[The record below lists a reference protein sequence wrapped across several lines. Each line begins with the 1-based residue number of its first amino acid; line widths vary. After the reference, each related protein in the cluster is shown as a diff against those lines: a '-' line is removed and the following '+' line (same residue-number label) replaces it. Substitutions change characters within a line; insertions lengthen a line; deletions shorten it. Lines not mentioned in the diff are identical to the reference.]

1 MELYSNEFIN
11 LPDEILLC
19 ILKKLNTIDV
29 FNLFGI
35 NDRLDHLLYDEIFTS
50 KLTLFV
56 SSSNDEF
63 IQPPDNNLIDR
74 FCLQILP
81 QIHHKIKW
89 LNLES
94 SSIERILL
102 ATNYPY
108 LHGIGLYCINAETA
122 RYLFNGKNVF
132 DD

>member
-1 MELYSNEFIN
+1 
-11 LPDEILLC
+11 
-19 ILKKLNTIDV
+19 
-29 FNLFGI
+29 LF
-35 NDRLDHLLYDEIFTS
+35 
-50 KLTLFV
+50 
-56 SSSNDEF
+56 
-63 IQPPDNNLIDR
+63 
-74 FCLQILP
+74 
-81 QIHHKIKW
+81 HHKIKW

>member
-1 MELYSNEFIN
+1 M
-11 LPDEILLC
+11 C

-35 NDRLDHLLYDEIFTS
+35 NDRLDNLLYDEIFTS

-56 SSSNDEF
+56 SSSNEF
-63 IQPPDNNLIDR
+63 IQPPDDNLIDR

-108 LHGIGLYCINAETA
+108 LHGIGLYCINSRIA
-122 RYLFNGKNVF
+122 RNLFNCKNVF
-132 DD
+132 ND